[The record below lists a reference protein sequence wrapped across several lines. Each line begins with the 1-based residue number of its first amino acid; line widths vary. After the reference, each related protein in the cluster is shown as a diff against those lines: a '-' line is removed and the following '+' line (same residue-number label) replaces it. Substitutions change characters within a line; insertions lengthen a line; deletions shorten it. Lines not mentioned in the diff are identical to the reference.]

1 MYINIISGWDPWSE
15 DELRQV
21 GPQKHSL
28 LYPRELLLARRKRR
42 GEIVSSQALNYCP
55 SLCVSAEGRVI
66 IGILG
71 GGGGG
76 EPQV

>member
-1 MYINIISGWDPWSE
+1 M
-15 DELRQV
+15 
-21 GPQKHSL
+21 
-28 LYPRELLLARRKRR
+28 
-42 GEIVSSQALNYCP
+42 SSQALNYCP

-76 EPQV
+76 STSSVRVAITRDRVSDPH